1 MFLFFRYRKKTTK
14 KSTENDQSE
23 KSDNN
28 ITADFSDV
36 ENNHTSDTSS
46 ALPPTDPEVE
56 DIKLG
61 KVNVV
66 DLFHSFLSNNFL
78 IMDHSFLL
86 LIFAYLLRHFSCI
99 HNTNLVTPAVITD
112 WFIHLIRSYCVPIVG
127 LPMH

>member
-36 ENNHTSDTSS
+36 ENNHTSDTAS

-61 KVNVV
+61 KLNVV
-66 DLFHSFLSNNFL
+66 DLFHSFL
-78 IMDHSFLL
+78 
-86 LIFAYLLRHFSCI
+86 
-99 HNTNLVTPAVITD
+99 VTTF
-112 WFIHLIRSYCVPIVG
+112 W
-127 LPMH
+127 

>member
-1 MFLFFRYRKKTTK
+1 MFLFFRCRKKTTK

-46 ALPPTDPEVE
+46 ALPPTDPQVE

-61 KVNVV
+61 KLNVV
-66 DLFHSFLSNNFL
+66 DLFHSFLATTF
-78 IMDHSFLL
+78 
-86 LIFAYLLRHFSCI
+86 
-99 HNTNLVTPAVITD
+99 
-112 WFIHLIRSYCVPIVG
+112 W
-127 LPMH
+127 